1 MKVPLSWLRDFVD
14 VELPP
19 RDLAARLTLAGVEV
33 ESLHSIGDDWDK
45 VYVGYVETVERHP
58 NADRLNLVRVAAGE
72 HHLTVV
78 TGAPNIAQGQKVPL
92 ALVGAELWDGHSEE
106 KKRLKLKSSSIR
118 GIPSEGMVCSEK
130 ELGLSDAHEGIM
142 VLPEDAPVGTPL
154 RDYLGETVFELEITP
169 NLVHDFSV
177 LGVAREV
184 AALTKQ
190 PLHPPRVSPLPQPDG
205 SAVGLDGG
213 PLVVVED
220 TDLCPRYV
228 AVVIEGVRVA
238 ESPDWLK
245 RRLTAAGQR
254 PINNIADI
262 TNYVMLEYGQPQHAF
277 DRDRLG
283 GGRII
288 VRRADSGE
296 QLRTLDNTLRTLDD
310 RMLTISDGDR
320 RAVGL
325 AGVMGGLTSEI
336 TDETTNVLLES
347 ANFNMYSTRHTFQ
360 ALKLPT
366 DAAVRFGR
374 NLDPAIAWPATERA
388 VQLMLELCPG
398 ARVTAVADVYPNPVQ
413 ERVVDLPHAELKRL
427 LGVTYPA
434 SEVTD
439 VLGRLELPAVYDESG
454 PEPIFHVTIPT
465 WRQDLTQ
472 KADLVE
478 EIIRIIGYDTLPT
491 TLPEGRTVVPQR
503 DPLRAFAD
511 DVRNILAASG
521 LNEIVCYSL
530 TDEPTIDKLSANGTW
545 VTWWEGH
552 RPSFDSTRLMN
563 TLRSDWAMLRPTL
576 LGSALQTLAENLK
589 YRPAVRLFE
598 ARPIY
603 FPRSVGELPTERLTL
618 SIAMAGERAGRGLHT
633 APGAAG
639 VPLDFFD
646 LKGVIETLVA
656 RLGVT
661 RVSFAPSDYAAFH
674 PGRAAELR
682 VGGDLI
688 GVFGEA
694 HPKVAANFGI
704 AAERTLLAELDLE
717 ALFAKAAV
725 RQPIQHTP
733 RFQATVQDLAVVVDE
748 ATPVGTVQETILG
761 AARPLATAVRLFD
774 VYRGEQIPAG
784 KKSLAFEIV
793 FSAPDRAIPDDELQ
807 RVRDKIAHSLGRR
820 LGATLRA

>member
-1 MKVPLSWLRDFVD
+1 MKVPLSWLRDFVAVD
-14 VELPP
+14 TPP
-19 RDLAARLTLAGVEV
+19 RELAARLTLAGVEV
-33 ESLHSIGDDWDK
+33 ESLHSIGDDWDH
-45 VYVGYVETVERHP
+45 VYVGHVEAVERHP
-58 NADRLNLVRVAAGE
+58 NADRLNLVRVVAGE

-78 TGAPNIAQGQKVPL
+78 TGAPNIAQGQNVPL

-106 KKRLKLKSSSIR
+106 KKRLKLKASSIR

-130 ELGLSDAHEGIM
+130 ELGLSDEHEGIM
-142 VLPEDAPVGTPL
+142 VLPADAPVGAPL
-154 RDYLGETVFELEITP
+154 RDYLGDAVFELEITP

-184 AALTKQ
+184 AALTSQ
-190 PLHPPRVSPLPQPDG
+190 PLQAPPVPALPQPDG

-220 TDLCPRYV
+220 SDLCPRYV

-254 PINNIADI
+254 PINNLADI

-277 DRDRLG
+277 DRDQLA

-288 VRRADSGE
+288 VRRAVNGE
-296 QLRTLDNTLRTLDD
+296 RMETLDHTMRTLDD
-310 RMLTISDGDR
+310 RMLTISDGER
-320 RAVGL
+320 QAVGL

-336 TDETTNVLLES
+336 TDATTNVLLES
-347 ANFNMYSTRHTFQ
+347 ANFDMYATRHTFQ
-360 ALKLPT
+360 TLKLPT

-374 NLDPAIAWPATERA
+374 SLDPALAWTAAERG
-388 VQLMLELCPG
+388 VQLILELCPG

-413 ERVVDLPHAELKRL
+413 ERVIDLPHAELKRL
-427 LGVTYPA
+427 LGVTYPP
-434 SEVTD
+434 SEVVA
-439 VLGRLELPAVYDESG
+439 VLGRLELRAEYDEGGSA
-454 PEPIFHVTIPT
+454 PVYHVTIPT

-511 DVRNILAASG
+511 EVRDIVAASG
-521 LNEIVCYSL
+521 LHEIVCYSL
-530 TDEPTIDKLSANGTW
+530 TDEPTIDKLASSGTW

-576 LGSALQTLAENLK
+576 MASALQTLAENLK
-589 YRPAVRLFE
+589 YRPAVSLFE
-598 ARPIY
+598 VRPIY
-603 FPRSVGELPTERLTL
+603 LPRSVGELPVERLTL
-618 SIAMAGERAGRGLHT
+618 AIAMAGERAARGLHT

-639 VPLDFFD
+639 TVLDFFD
-646 LKGVIETLVA
+646 LKGVLEALVA
-656 RLGVT
+656 RLGLT
-661 RVSFAPSDYAAFH
+661 RVSFARSDYAAFH

-704 AAERTLLAELDLE
+704 TAERTLLAEIDVE
-717 ALFAKAAV
+717 ALFAKASV

-748 ATPVGTVQETILG
+748 ATPVGTVQETILS
-761 AARPLATAVRLFD
+761 AARPLATAARLFD
-774 VYRGEQIPAG
+774 VYRGEQVPAG

-793 FSAPDRAIPDDELQ
+793 FSAPDRFLPDDELQ
-807 RVRDKIAHSLGRR
+807 RLRDKIAHSLGRR
-820 LGATLRA
+820 LGATLRT